1 MANSRWNL
9 LLRMEEGVVL
19 PVKKDWIRAIGVWH
33 LNISKMTSC
42 CRGTMDM
49 FLHLNMNPKKNQE
62 PKKNSWVFNYISHLS
77 AKRKIILTATLKRE
91 CIYIYIYP
99 DNFLENKGAA
109 RPLKT
114 PAWVNI
120 LDWLDSLEFENPWR
134 NWDFF
139 QRVIPGN
146 SQAHGT
152 PFLVS
157 RTQDLFPEP
166 GEAKL

>member
-91 CIYIYIYP
+91 CIYIYTQIIS
-99 DNFLENKGAA
+99 LKTKEQLV
-109 RPLKT
+109 PLKHPPGWT
-114 PAWVNI
+114 SWTG
-120 LDWLDSLEFENPWR
+120 WTRWSLKTHGETGI
-134 NWDFF
+134 FF
-139 QRVIPGN
+139 NGWFQ
-146 SQAHGT
+146 GT
-152 PFLVS
+152 PKHM
-157 RTQDLFPEP
+157 EP
-166 GEAKL
+166 PFW